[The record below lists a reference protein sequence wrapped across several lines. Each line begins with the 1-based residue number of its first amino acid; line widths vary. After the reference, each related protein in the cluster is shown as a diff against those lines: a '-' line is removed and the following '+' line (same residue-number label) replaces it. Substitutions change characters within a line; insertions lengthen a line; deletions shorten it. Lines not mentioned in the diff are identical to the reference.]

1 MTAPPDKDLEFK
13 IKESKRMPRASEFAS
28 YVFIKNDLSNLGWNT
43 RNPNRHAEGRLYTQ
57 QECLDN
63 PEIAAGLGRQKPEY
77 VIKVTEDQFWVVEAK
92 NTLEKIDFAFQEAV
106 DYAKSINTSSLIRAS
121 IVTGVAGNDDDGYL
135 VKTAFLGLNGKVYP
149 VEYNNKP
156 ITGFLSPNQACQ
168 LVENKTHILN
178 ELVTDES
185 ILLNIAEQINE
196 ELHKASINK
205 DLRATVMSSVLL
217 SMISDTLPNFNA
229 SPDVFI
235 KDINNRAEDVLIH
248 HSKREF
254 AEYIELR
261 LPQENASKA
270 KYKAAVV
277 KVFFLLRKINIKAAM
292 DGSHDLLGKF
302 YEVFLKYGN
311 GAKDIGIVLTPRHI
325 TEFSSYIL
333 DINSNDLVYDPAC
346 GTGGFLVAAYDR
358 VRQNEPNAVEM
369 FKKHKIFGIEQ
380 QANVASL
387 AIVNMIFRGDGK
399 NNIINGDCLAI
410 NLNRKLRNGELSAEY
425 QEDEGDRKPVT
436 KVLMNPPFA
445 LKREDE
451 QEFTF
456 IEHALKQM
464 TEGGLLLAVV
474 PVSVMYSGAKD
485 LAWRRR
491 LLESN
496 SVLSVISFPNDLFY
510 PQASVEPVIVVIKKG
525 LRHSTESKTLFVRIT
540 DDGFLKLKKR
550 RLPHGSE
557 SQLDRFQSHIK
568 AFIGGGKAEEIP
580 GVMQVKRID
589 IEDPSLEI
597 IPQQYLDNAELDT
610 DSLKRSMSAIYSELV
625 FQKIRREM
633 DS

>member
-1 MTAPPDKDLEFK
+1 
-13 IKESKRMPRASEFAS
+13 MPRASEFAS

-43 RNPNRHAEGRLYTQ
+43 RNPSRNAEGQLYTQ

-63 PEIAAGLGRQKPEY
+63 ADIAEGLGRQKPEY
-77 VIKVTEDQFWVVEAK
+77 VVKVKEDAFWVIEAK
-92 NTLEKIDFAFQEAV
+92 NTLDKIDIAFREAV
-106 DYAKSINTSSLIRAS
+106 DYAKDINQSDAVKAK

-135 VKTAFLGLNGKVYP
+135 VQTAYISTAGAVDI
-149 VEYNNKP
+149 VEYNSKT
-156 ITGFLSPNQACQ
+156 ITGFLSPDQANY
-168 LVENKTHILN
+168 LIDNETHILN

-196 ELHKASINK
+196 DLHKASINK

-217 SMISDTLPNFNA
+217 AMVSDTLPNFNA

-235 KDINNRAEDVLIH
+235 KDINNRAEDVLINH
-248 HSKREF
+248 AKREF

-261 LPQENASKA
+261 LPQEDAAKA

-325 TEFSSYIL
+325 TEFSSHIL
-333 DINSNDLVYDPAC
+333 NINSNDLVYDPAC

-358 VRQNEPNAVEM
+358 VRLKEPDDVEM

-399 NNIINGDCLAI
+399 NNIINGDCLAK
-410 NLNRKLRNGELSAEY
+410 NLNRKIRNGELSAEY
-425 QEDEGDRKPVT
+425 IEEEGERKPVT

-445 LKREDE
+445 LKRDDE

-456 IEHALKQM
+456 IDHALRQM
-464 TEGGLLLAVV
+464 SDNGLLLSVI
-474 PVSVMYSGAKD
+474 PISVMYSGAKD
-485 LAWRRR
+485 LAWRKR
-491 LLESN
+491 LIQTN
-496 SVLSVISFPNDLFY
+496 SVVSVISFPNDLFY

-525 LRHSTESKTLFVRIT
+525 VKHTANTKTLFVRIT
-540 DDGFLKLKKR
+540 DDGFIKLKKR
-550 RLPHGSE
+550 RLPHDNSN
-557 SQLDRFQSHIK
+557 QLDLLQNDIK
-568 AFIGGGKAEEIP
+568 AFIEGEEINEIP
-580 GVMQVKRID
+580 GVIQAKNID
-589 IEDPSLEI
+589 IDSSTLEI
-597 IPQQYLDNAELDT
+597 IPQEHLDNSQLDLDEL
-610 DSLKRSMSAIYSELV
+610 KKSMGSIYSELV
-625 FQKIRREM
+625 FQQIRKGLN
-633 DS
+633 

>member
-1 MTAPPDKDLEFK
+1 
-13 IKESKRMPRASEFAS
+13 MPRASEFAS

-43 RNPNRHAEGRLYTQ
+43 RNPNRHPEGRLYTQ

-63 PEIAAGLGRQKPEY
+63 AEIAAGLGRQKPEY
-77 VIKVTEDQFWVVEAK
+77 IVKVSEDQFWVIEAK
-92 NTLEKIDFAFQEAV
+92 NTLDKIDLAFQEAIE
-106 DYAKSINTSSLIRAS
+106 YAQDINKSTLIRAT

-135 VKTAFLGLNGKVYP
+135 VKTAYISLNGKIHI

-156 ITGFLSPNQACQ
+156 ITGFLSPSQALQ
-168 LVENKTHILN
+168 LVENKTNELN

-185 ILLNIAEQINE
+185 VLLNIAEQINE

-217 SMISDTLPNFNA
+217 SMISDTLPNFNS

-235 KDINNRAEDVLIH
+235 KDINNRAEDVLIN

-261 LPQENASKA
+261 LPQEHASKA
-270 KYKAAVV
+270 KYKSAVV

-325 TEFSSYIL
+325 TEFASDII
-333 DINSNDLVYDPAC
+333 DINSTDLVYDPAC

-358 VRQNEPNAVEM
+358 VRRNEPEKVEM
-369 FKKHKIFGIEQ
+369 FKKHKIFGVEQ

-399 NNIINGDCLAI
+399 NNIINGDCLAL
-410 NLNRKLRNGELSAEY
+410 NLNRKIRNGELSAEY
-425 QEDEGDRKPVT
+425 QQDEGERKPVT

-445 LKREDE
+445 LKRDDE
-451 QEFTF
+451 QEFIF
-456 IEHALKQM
+456 IDHALKQM
-464 TEGGLLLAVV
+464 SQGLLLAVV
-474 PVSVMYSGAKD
+474 PVSVMYSGGKD
-485 LAWRRR
+485 LAWRKR
-491 LLESN
+491 LIEHN
-496 SVLSVISFPNDLFY
+496 SILAVISFPNDLFY

-525 LRHSTESKTLFVRIT
+525 EKHLSNTKTLFARIT
-540 DDGFLKLKKR
+540 DDGFIKLKKR
-550 RLPHGSE
+550 RLPHDKE
-557 SQLDRFQSHIK
+557 SQLEHLQPRIK
-568 AFIGGGKAEEIP
+568 KFIAGENIDEIP
-580 GVMQVKRID
+580 GVIQTKSFD
-589 IEDPSLEI
+589 INDPNLEI
-597 IPQQYLDNAELDT
+597 IPQEHLDNGDLNLAEL
-610 DSLKRSMSAIYSELV
+610 KNSMGVIYSELV

-633 DS
+633 NP